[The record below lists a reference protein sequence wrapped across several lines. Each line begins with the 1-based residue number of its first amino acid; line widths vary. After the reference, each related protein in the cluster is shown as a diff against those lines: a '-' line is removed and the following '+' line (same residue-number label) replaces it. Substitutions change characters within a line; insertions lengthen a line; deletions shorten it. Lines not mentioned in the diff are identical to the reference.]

1 MYEVSH
7 LVYMNTKRMKTTI
20 LPALG
25 LGADLCSPGRH
36 SPSLEVTAPITTHAR
51 TRAHTHSSTA

>member
-51 TRAHTHSSTA
+51 THT